1 MYPSRMSAYPGPRT
15 KLRGLRG
22 LGFGPFYG
30 GSQPPSP
37 AAQTPTVQ
45 TQLQTGS
52 VPSQNPLEY
61 VSPQAAIAAGLP
73 SGPVM
78 QAWTQALAAFATPT
92 AAVNAGIPAAVVT
105 QLFEPSRAYVAN
117 NPSWFDQTTLGI
129 SNGLWLAGALAGAAA
144 LLVFGKER

>member
-1 MYPSRMSAYPGPRT
+1 MYPRMAAYPGPRA

-37 AAQTPTVQ
+37 AAQTPTIE
-45 TQLQTGS
+45 TQIQTGS
-52 VPSQNPLEY
+52 VPSQNPLDY

-78 QAWTQALAAFATPT
+78 QAWTQALASFPTPT

-105 QLFEPSRAYVAN
+105 QLFEPSRAYVQQ
-117 NPSWFDQTTLGI
+117 NPSWFDQKTFGI
-129 SNGLWLAGALAGAAA
+129 PNGVWLVGGLAGAVA
-144 LLVFGKER
+144 LLAFGKESR